1 LRLRLC
7 LRRLC
12 LRLCGR
18 RPVRLPLRQHEDPP
32 LPTAGLHAYQVSL
45 DGGRARVHLRIEDDR
60 QGLLLVNA
68 NRSFHLNPT
77 ATLLAWMHL
86 EGFSRSQAANRLR
99 KMFKI
104 SSRDAERDV
113 DEMWMQLE
121 SLLSPE
127 GACPIHDLAFDVVP
141 PFSQI
146 PSAPYRMDLA
156 LTYRCNDNCAHCYN
170 ARPRDFRELDTKSWM
185 EILDRLWEIGIPH
198 ICFTG
203 GEATLRSDLPELIR
217 HAEELGQITGLLSN
231 GRRLH
236 DPRYV
241 ARLTEAG
248 LDHVQITLESA
259 VESTHDRMVAAPGAW
274 RQTVRGIR
282 NALEAGL
289 FVMTNTT
296 LLRANAHEI
305 GETIDALAEMGVPTI
320 GINALIYA
328 GKGAT
333 VGTGIPEAALEPILI
348 EVRERTEKHGQRLIW
363 YTPTQYCHFDPVQLE
378 LGVKGCTAAAYNMC
392 VEPDGGV
399 IPCQSYYAQ
408 LGNML
413 ADSWDSI
420 WNHELARWLRD
431 KRYVPQACHECSVLA
446 ECGGGCPLTLTQQLE
461 GSTPQPQLVLPL
473 ENASPG
479 GL

>member
-1 LRLRLC
+1 M
-7 LRRLC
+7 
-12 LRLCGR
+12 
-18 RPVRLPLRQHEDPP
+18 RLPFRQYEEPQR
-32 LPTAGLHAYQVSL
+32 PTAGLHAYQVTL
-45 DGGRARVHLRIEDDR
+45 DGGQARVHLRIENDGH
-60 QGLLLVNA
+60 GLLLVNA
-68 NRSFHLNPT
+68 NSSFHLNPT
-77 ATLLAWMHL
+77 AALLAWMHL
-86 EGFSRSQAANRLR
+86 EGFSRERA
-99 KMFKI
+99 I
-104 SSRDAERDV
+104 SHLQRIFNISARNAERDV
-113 DEMWMQLE
+113 TETWLQLE
-121 SLLSPE
+121 NLLSPD
-127 GACPIHDLAFDVVP
+127 GACPIHDLAFDIVP
-141 PFSQI
+141 PFSQV

-170 ARPRDFRELDTKSWM
+170 ARPRDFPELDTTSWM
-185 EILDRLWEIGIPH
+185 NILDQLWQIGIPH

-203 GEATLRSDLPELIR
+203 GEATLRRDLPELIR

-236 DPRYV
+236 DPHYV
-241 ARLTEAG
+241 AQLAEAG
-248 LDHVQITLESA
+248 LDHVQITLESS
-259 VESTHDRMVAAPGAW
+259 VEDTHDRMVAAPGAW
-274 RQTVRGIR
+274 GQTVGGIR

-296 LLRANAHEI
+296 LLQANVHEI
-305 GETIDALAEMGVPTI
+305 CETIDALAEMGVPTI

-348 EVRERTEKHGQRLIW
+348 EVRERTRMHGQRLIW

-399 IPCQSYYAQ
+399 IPCQSYYQ
-408 LGNML
+408 PLGNML
-413 ADSWDSI
+413 SDPWDSI
-420 WNHELARWLRD
+420 WNHELARWLRE

-446 ECGGGCPLTLTQQLE
+446 ECGGGCPLTLAQQADGRAPNPL
-461 GSTPQPQLVLPL
+461 LALPL